1 MRVLRIATAILALAA
16 LPASAQSLATGDQI
30 KAAIA
35 GNTVQGNMLASGA
48 YTEFYQ
54 ADGVIKGA
62 DYTAKWSVT
71 DDQMCF
77 DYGEGA
83 SCWSVRIKGDAVTWI
98 KDGVEDGT
106 GSLVAGNPNKF

>member
-1 MRVLRIATAILALAA
+1 MRVLRTAAALAAFAA
-16 LPASAQSLATGDQI
+16 LPASAQTLASGDQI

-35 GNTVQGNMLASGA
+35 GNTVQGNMLAAGA

-62 DYTAKWSVT
+62 DYTGKWSVK

-83 SCWSVRIKGDAVTWI
+83 SCWSVQLKADAVTWI

-106 GSLVAGNPNKF
+106 GTIVAGNPNNY